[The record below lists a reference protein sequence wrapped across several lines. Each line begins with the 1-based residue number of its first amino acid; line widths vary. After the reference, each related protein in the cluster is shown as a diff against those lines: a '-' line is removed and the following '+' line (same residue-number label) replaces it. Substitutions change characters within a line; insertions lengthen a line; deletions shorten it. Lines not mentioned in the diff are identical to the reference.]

1 MNNRIEICG
10 AIAAGKTT
18 LANAFSKINGNIIL
32 EDFSKI
38 SMLDD
43 FYSNPSSFAF
53 ETEISFT
60 LQHYYQIK
68 KDVENSQN
76 LICDFSSID
85 DYAFALLTLNE
96 KELYIYNQIFSYT
109 QERIGKPKKI
119 IKLSASIKELI
130 YRIHNR
136 GRENETDI
144 DSDYLKKFE
153 NCLEMAIDKFYSDI
167 PLIAINTE
175 DISFLDYDNKFLEKL
190 LK

>member
-1 MNNRIEICG
+1 MNSRIEICG

-43 FYSNPSSFAF
+43 FYSNPISFAF

-68 KDVENSQN
+68 KNVENSQN

-96 KELYIYNQIFSYT
+96 KELYIYNQIFSYI
-109 QERIGKPKKI
+109 QERIGNPKKLI
-119 IKLSASIKELI
+119 MLSASTEELI
-130 YRIHNR
+130 RRICNR
-136 GRENETDI
+136 GRENEAGI
-144 DSDYLKKFE
+144 EGDYLNKFE
-153 NCLEMAIDKFYSDI
+153 NCLKMAIDKFYRDI
-167 PLIAINTE
+167 PFIAINTE
-175 DISFLDYDNKFLEKL
+175 DISFLDYDNEFLEKL